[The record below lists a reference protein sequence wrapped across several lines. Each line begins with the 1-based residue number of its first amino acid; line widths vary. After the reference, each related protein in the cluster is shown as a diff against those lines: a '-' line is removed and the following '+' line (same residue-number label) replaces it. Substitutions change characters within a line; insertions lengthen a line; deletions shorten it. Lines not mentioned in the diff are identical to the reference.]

1 MLRKD
6 WLATIAAVILFSASN
21 LGNEYPILSFV
32 FSAVIWISILMV
44 LKRFGLL
51 VLVTGLVAQN
61 VLIVFPVTV
70 HLSRWYAAPAL
81 TGLAVIAALAFYGFH
96 TARAGQP
103 IFSGAAFDA

>member
-1 MLRKD
+1 M
-6 WLATIAAVILFSASN
+6 
-21 LGNEYPILSFV
+21 
-32 FSAVIWISILMV
+32 SAVIWISIVVV

-61 VLIVFPVTV
+61 VLIVFPVTT
-70 HLSRWYAAPAL
+70 HLSRWYAPPAL

-103 IFSGAAFDA
+103 IFTGAVLDN